1 MEESVRMLI
10 GSRKD
15 LKPLT
20 IVITGCNSGI
30 GLQACKLLRLVS
42 PKSRLFL
49 VARNREK
56 ALQIVDEL
64 NAVFPGYENI
74 SNDNCNNNDN
84 NNNNS
89 TISQQHHARKTLYP
103 MVCDHTSFS
112 SVRNFCEEMKEELD
126 VLAEKEGHHIG
137 IDVMCLNAAIL
148 LGEDAEAQFTEDN
161 LELTIQTNYFSPFLI
176 VNNLFDCINVG
187 ARVVVTSSGLH
198 AFESFGNF
206 EGVIDPK
213 NNSGKINDGF
223 EMICGTPFDHKKS
236 YAASKLCVVAFCRE
250 LDRRLRER
258 NAKAICFTPGL
269 ITTSGLFKHQKQ
281 WNETVLKK
289 VGMGM
294 VDTKEWGGCILA
306 WTVISDKAAQ
316 CGGCYWRASFGIS
329 QRDGK
334 IPDDLFSAP
343 INEEATDRKNQ
354 ETLWKISSA
363 LTGTSLKQS

>member
-1 MEESVRMLI
+1 
-10 GSRKD
+10 
-15 LKPLT
+15 
-20 IVITGCNSGI
+20 
-30 GLQACKLLRLVS
+30 
-42 PKSRLFL
+42 
-49 VARNREK
+49 
-56 ALQIVDEL
+56 
-64 NAVFPGYENI
+64 
-74 SNDNCNNNDN
+74 
-84 NNNNS
+84 
-89 TISQQHHARKTLYP
+89 

-126 VLAEKEGHHIG
+126 VLAEKEGQHIG